1 MATKEDYLALD
12 EAKSNVTEF
21 IGGLIL
27 PRLVGT
33 HPWLE
38 LDIGCAMP
46 NDGNFE
52 VFSNCRVHCKETGD
66 FLFPSVVVVGK
77 NVRYHPTLRN
87 TPLNPLVVVQ
97 IVTDANFELAH
108 SNKLHSYLK
117 IPGLRHCL
125 LVSPEKM
132 FVHHYEK
139 RGFQCLSS
147 CYTKKSQNIDLKA
160 LNASLPMDKIYR
172 HFDLSLTEQL

>member
-12 EAKSNVTEF
+12 EAESNVTEF

-27 PRLVGT
+27 PRLFST

-46 NDGNFE
+46 NDGSFE
-52 VFSNCRVHCKETGD
+52 VFSNLRVHCAETGD
-66 FLFPSVVVVGK
+66 FFFPSVVVVGK
-77 NVRYHPTLRN
+77 DVRYHPTLKR

-97 IVTDANFELAH
+97 IVNDANFEIVH
-108 SNKLHSYLK
+108 SNKLHSYLR
-117 IPGLRHCL
+117 IPDLKHCL
-125 LVSPEKM
+125 LVSQEKI

-139 RGFQCLSS
+139 RGAQCLSF
-147 CYTKKSQNIDLKA
+147 CYTKKSQNICLSA

-172 HFDLSLTEQL
+172 HFDLSLTEQT